1 MVAGKIASATR
12 RNFSFNAQ
20 SSISSSAHTMAGVS
34 VGDSVKRDEDGQS
47 EESSESKKKIK
58 EIRGKNGRRAFLS

>member
-1 MVAGKIASATR
+1 
-12 RNFSFNAQ
+12 
-20 SSISSSAHTMAGVS
+20 MAGVS

-58 EIRGKNGRRAFLS
+58 EIRGKSGRRAFVSRRNQVAICALTFESKGKFRL